1 MIMNQTKRVKSV
13 GVYMFFVGA
22 ITAIVAAAKMPIDG
36 SEYPNTL
43 GLFFVAAIVAIVGNI
58 LWHKSNK
65 KLIIAHLKANKDNE
79 AENPV
84 FLLRKTIPAI
94 EALKA
99 SKKTGME
106 FCAEVDGI
114 AINYIHPFTEKRHVL
129 VDILGQAKG
138 AEVLLIIAYAERM
151 LNRAWS
157 AASDEHDPEKES
169 SINES
174 LVNYQKALG
183 KVEEVYS

>member
-1 MIMNQTKRVKSV
+1 MDNTKRIKSIA
-13 GVYMFFVGA
+13 VYMFFVGA
-22 ITAIVAAAKMPIDG
+22 ILAIVCGAKMP
-36 SEYPNTL
+36 SAESQYPDTL
-43 GLFFVAAIVAIVGNI
+43 ALFFVGAAMAIIGNI
-58 LWHKSNK
+58 LWHKSNR

-94 EALKA
+94 ETLKKA
-99 SKKTGME
+99 NKEGMD
-106 FCAEVDGI
+106 FCDEVDTI
-114 AINYIHPFTEKRHVL
+114 SLECIHPFTEKRHVL

-157 AASDEHDPEKES
+157 AASDHHNPEKEA
-169 SINES
+169 SIDDS
-174 LVNYQKALG
+174 LINYKKALQ
-183 KVEEVYS
+183 KVEAVYS